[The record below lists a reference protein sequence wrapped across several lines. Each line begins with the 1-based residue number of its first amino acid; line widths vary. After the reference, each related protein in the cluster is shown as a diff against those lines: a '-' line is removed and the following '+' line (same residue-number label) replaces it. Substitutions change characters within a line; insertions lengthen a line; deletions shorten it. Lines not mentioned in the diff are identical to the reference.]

1 MNSSKKIVSFCI
13 FSIFIIFNT
22 SCNQSYEIKQSIS
35 FSTPESSDIEKITFA
50 CSLIDSIYSIKNYP
64 MLAFIISNEGLNT
77 LSLIPQ
83 DKDSVL
89 FLIDNSL
96 KNIDTNFDNISIY
109 PGTFRFLKDKN
120 IMNNGYCIFKIVGI
134 NNSPTKNLR
143 YYTLERTQI

>member
-89 FLIDNSL
+89 FLLANSF
-96 KNIDTNFDNISIY
+96 KNIDTPFDNISIY
-109 PGTFRFLKDKN
+109 PVTFRFLKDKN
-120 IMNNGYCIFKIVGI
+120 IINNWYCIFKIFSI
-134 NNSPTKNLR
+134 NNSPNKHL
-143 YYTLERTQI
+143 LFSSLDISHI

>member
-22 SCNQSYEIKQSIS
+22 SCNQSYEVKQSMS